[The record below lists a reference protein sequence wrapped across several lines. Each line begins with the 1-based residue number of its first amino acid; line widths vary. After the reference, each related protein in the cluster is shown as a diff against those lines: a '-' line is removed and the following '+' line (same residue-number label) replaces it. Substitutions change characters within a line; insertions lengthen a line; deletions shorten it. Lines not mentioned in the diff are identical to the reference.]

1 MNLLE
6 NGWQVRRL
14 EAEIVIYYD
23 DAETAKAV
31 AEAVSPDNFKVP
43 PGLSIKTLRR
53 ENEVSTF
60 IKCRKKLPTF
70 IATIDDLLFSIS
82 TAEKTLKTI
91 KKTL

>member
-1 MNLLE
+1 
-6 NGWQVRRL
+6 L

-31 AEAVSPDNFKVP
+31 AEAISPDNLKAP

-60 IKCRKKLPTF
+60 IKCRKLPTF
-70 IATIDDLLFSIS
+70 IATIDDLLSSIS